1 MTRAPR
7 PWRLLLILLWLLP
20 GCVPRLPRVVKIG
33 LVAPFEGRDRP
44 IGYDAIYAARL
55 AVRQIN
61 ETGGAGGW
69 KLALVAYDDRGEAA
83 SARTAARNLLTD
95 GEVVAVIGHYRQP
108 TTEAAAPLYAQ
119 GGLPLIVIGAW
130 VTPTTTTWH
139 LAPPPEAVATA
150 MVTAA
155 ADLRDPAR
163 RVVCWGTSPPI
174 APACTEAARRG
185 YQIAPASPAR
195 PPLPAAIVLTTLP
208 PVRAAERWAA
218 RRNATPTG
226 QLIGGPTLAADAF
239 AAVAGDAAEGSRFV
253 TPYPFPADVLTTTAW
268 QAAYRAVGPHVPPPG
283 PYALPTYEAVRLLA
297 EAIAEAAQAGEPGR
311 AALAATLPAVQHDGL
326 LGPVAWDARGYW
338 RRAPLYTYTWHHARP
353 TLTQITAR

>member
-1 MTRAPR
+1 MARALR
-7 PWRLLLILLWLLP
+7 PWRLLPILLWLLP
-20 GCVPRLPRVVKIG
+20 GCIPRLPRVVKIG

-61 ETGGAGGW
+61 EAGGAGGW

-83 SARTAARNLLTD
+83 MARAAARNLLTD
-95 GEVVAVIGHYRQP
+95 ENVVAVIGHYRQS

-119 GGLPLIVIGAW
+119 DSLSLIVIGAW

-139 LAPPPEAVATA
+139 LTPPPEAVATA
-150 MVTAA
+150 MVTAM
-155 ADLRDPAR
+155 ADLQIPAR
-163 RVVCWGTSPPI
+163 RVACWGTSPPI
-174 APACTEAARRG
+174 ALACTEAARRG
-185 YQIAPASPAR
+185 YQIVSASTDRPAF
-195 PPLPAAIVLTTLP
+195 PAAVVLTTLS

-218 RRNATPTG
+218 RRDAMQTG
-226 QLIGGPTLAADAF
+226 YLIGGPTLAADAF

-268 QAAYRAVGPHVPPPG
+268 QVAYRAVGPHVPPPG

-297 EAIAEAAQAGEPGR
+297 EAIAEAARAGRPDR
-311 AALAATLPAVQHDGL
+311 ATLAATLPTVRHEGF
-326 LGPVAWDARGYW
+326 LGPIAWDARGYW
-338 RRAPLYTYTWHHARP
+338 HHAPLYTYIWHHARP
-353 TLTQITAR
+353 MLAQTPDR